1 MIENNFRMFNDKFNV
16 NKYLIMESDHWRL
29 SLRPFQATLG
39 SAILSL
45 NRPCENF
52 ADITTEESADLKEIV
67 SYTEKRLKLAFS
79 YDKINYLMLMMVDPH
94 LHFHVIPRYSREIN
108 FEGAVWSDSN
118 WPTAPD
124 LGGKSLN
131 EEEAGKIIE
140 KIREVA

>member
-1 MIENNFRMFNDKFNV
+1 MIENNFDLFIEKFNV
-16 NKYLIMESDHWRL
+16 NKYLIKKSDHWHL

-67 SYTEKRLKLAFS
+67 SYTEKRLKLAFD

-94 LHFHVIPRYSREIN
+94 LHFHVIPRYSSDIN
-108 FEGAVWSDSN
+108 FGAMMWSDSN

-124 LGGKSLN
+124 LGGTELN
-131 EEEAGKIIE
+131 DEDADKIIK
-140 KIREVA
+140 KIKG